1 MSNNEILEK
10 PVEAENDTDNKS
22 FTDLVE
28 IQYFNK
34 ENSKFYVTETG
45 FVGLNAFMPPVQKDD
60 LDENKTTEPVWQDLG
75 RVYFHRAFPFDLPD
89 KFISVQD
96 RDSKEYGIIKDIA
109 NLDDESRKN
118 ALIALDRKYFTPNI
132 TKIISVKE
140 RFGYSYWVVVTDK
153 GRMNFTLQ
161 DTFRSIA
168 RISDSRLVISDIDG
182 NRYNILNTDSLD
194 SSSYRKIELYI

>member
-10 PVEAENDTDNKS
+10 PVEAAKDAEKS

-34 ENSKFYVTETG
+34 DNSKFYITETG
-45 FVGLNAFMPPVQKDD
+45 FIGLNAFMPPIQKDD
-60 LDENKTTEPVWQDLG
+60 LDEQKSTEPEWQDLG
-75 RVYFHRAFPFDLPD
+75 RVYFHRAFPFDMPD

-96 RDSKEYGIIKDIA
+96 RDGKEFGIIKDVA
-109 NLDDESRKN
+109 FLEDESKKN
-118 ALIALDRKYFTPNI
+118 VLKALDRKYFTPNI

-140 RFGYSYWVVVTDK
+140 RFGYSYWVVETDK

-168 RISDSRLVISDIDG
+168 KISESRLVISDIDG
-182 NRYNILNTDSLD
+182 NRYNILNSDNLD
-194 SSSYRKIELYI
+194 PSSYRKIELYL